1 MVDMAEKEIFDLEV
15 KFDNA
20 EVVDPDFD
28 PPAKM
33 GNPYIEVTEEKKEAA
48 QLLKSKAMDAVL
60 EGKLNEAIDRLTEAI
75 VLNPK
80 SAILFASRATVFVK
94 LKKPNAANRDAD
106 AALKIDRHLAK
117 AYKALGMSRA
127 LLGLWEIAASD
138 LHEASKLDFDEET
151 STLLKKV
158 EANVKKIEEHWE
170 KHEQL
175 CKERELRKAE
185 IERQRLAQEAK
196 VASDLKDGEV
206 IVIKSVNEFNA
217 KLEAATELSRLAIIY
232 FTAKWCGPCRY
243 ISPKYE
249 ALAAKY
255 PKAVFLKVDIEEVKD
270 ANQLL
275 NVRSIPCFYL
285 SQNGVIVSQGLNISL
300 HSLEQQIA
308 HHAR

>member
-1 MVDMAEKEIFDLEV
+1 MVDMAEKEIFDLDV

-106 AALKIDRHLAK
+106 AALKIDPHLAK

-158 EANVKKIEEHWE
+158 EANAKKIEEHWE

-175 CKERELRKAE
+175 CKEREIRKAE

-206 IVIKSVNEFNA
+206 IVIKSVGELNA
-217 KLEAATELSRLAIIY
+217 KLKAATELSRLAIIY

-255 PKAVFLKVDIEEVKD
+255 PKAVFLKVDIEEVED
-270 ANQLL
+270 STDLL

-285 SQNGVIVSQGLNISL
+285 SQNGVIVGQGLNISL